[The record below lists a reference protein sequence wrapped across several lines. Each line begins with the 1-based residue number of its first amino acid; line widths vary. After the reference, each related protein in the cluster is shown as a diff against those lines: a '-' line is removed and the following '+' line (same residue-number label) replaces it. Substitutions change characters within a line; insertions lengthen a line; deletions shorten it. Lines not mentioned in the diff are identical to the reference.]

1 MFVFGDEPLGLT
13 RVCRSRNL
21 AIIAA
26 GRNLEWR
33 VLDVVYHI
41 KDFVVGQFA
50 ENAVF
55 LILTG
60 FAVSLMI
67 SNYRLRAAERAL
79 QTERDRLE
87 ERVSD
92 RTRDV
97 SRSET
102 FLRTVA
108 DNLPVSIAYI
118 DSENKFRFENK
129 TSRTWHSQSVA
140 SLGGDDHR
148 DDQGDVMLPSARE
161 RFDSDRIYAELAL
174 KGEATQ
180 TERVL
185 RLTGGRQRTVSVS
198 RLPDI
203 DEHGSVRGYFRLG
216 IDISEQKASE
226 ALLNRRNNFIR
237 SVTDNLPI
245 SIAYIDAAGRIQF
258 VNRTTEMWNNA
269 LRMEMIGRK
278 FDEFVAL
285 APGDLDAVN
294 RTLAGQ
300 TSVSER
306 QIVYPDGVT
315 RWVEITRIPDFDED
329 NKLLGYFRMAI
340 DITERKNIEAAK
352 EEFISTMNH
361 ELRTPLTSIKGSLSL
376 IKSGA
381 VGAIPDG
388 VAKLV
393 DIASGNSERLIALI
407 NDILDAQKI
416 AAGRMEYVFT
426 PLELVAFLAEAIEAT
441 RGFGDTYKVR
451 FVLRTALAAAWIDA
465 DHGRLMQVMSNL
477 LSNAAKF
484 SPENDEIEISLE
496 RQDRF
501 FRISVHDNGPG
512 IPPEF
517 RAKIFGKFA
526 QADVRTNRRKGG
538 TGLGLN
544 ITRSIVEGH
553 GGTIGFEC
561 AGGGGTTFYVC
572 LPATAEPER
581 KSHA

>member
-185 RLTGGRQRTVSVS
+185 RLTDGRQRTVSVS

>member
-26 GRNLEWR
+26 GGNLEWR

-129 TSRTWHSQSVA
+129 TSRTWHSESVA
-140 SLGGDDHR
+140 SLGGDGHS
-148 DDQGDVMLPSARE
+148 DDRGDVMLPAARE

-185 RLTGGRQRTVSVS
+185 RLTDGRQRTVSVS

-258 VNRTTEMWNNA
+258 VNRTTEMWNSA

-329 NKLLGYFRMAI
+329 NNLLGYFRMAI

-361 ELRTPLTSIKGSLSL
+361 ELRTPLTSIKGSLAL

-477 LSNAAKF
+477 LSNAGKF

-561 AGGGGTTFYVC
+561 AEGGGTTFYVC